1 MPVPAQSPAIP
12 MSGGKFGKLGEFEQ
26 SQGFPGTMP
35 GGKFGKFEKSGDSVT
50 RPRPTRRAARHGERA
65 PRPDTPPD
73 SAGYDYVS
81 DYPWSDATAGQL
93 ERIRDTDMRQA
104 FKARAADEL
113 NRRRQG

>member
-1 MPVPAQSPAIP
+1 MQAFIAGYCEISLIKSVS
-12 MSGGKFGKLGEFEQ
+12 ERRNYFE
-26 SQGFPGTMP
+26 PGTDEYYNR
-35 GGKFGKFEKSGDSVT
+35 KANTSSANTT
-50 RPRPTRRAARHGERA
+50 RPAARHGERA

-93 ERIRDTDMRQA
+93 ERIRDTDTRQA

-113 NRRRQG
+113 NRRRQKVDGMAAAR